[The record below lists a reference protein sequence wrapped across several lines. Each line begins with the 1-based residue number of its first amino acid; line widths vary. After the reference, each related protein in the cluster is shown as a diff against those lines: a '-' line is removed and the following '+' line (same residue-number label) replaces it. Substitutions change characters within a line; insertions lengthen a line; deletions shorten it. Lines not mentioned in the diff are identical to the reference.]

1 MKVVEL
7 VVEELEEEI
16 MPQVGLKIGFL
27 SKESILLKF
36 DFGPKNGGSE

>member
-16 MPQVGLKIGFL
+16 IPQVGLKI
-27 SKESILLKF
+27 ESILLKF
-36 DFGPKNGGSE
+36 DFRPKNTGLE